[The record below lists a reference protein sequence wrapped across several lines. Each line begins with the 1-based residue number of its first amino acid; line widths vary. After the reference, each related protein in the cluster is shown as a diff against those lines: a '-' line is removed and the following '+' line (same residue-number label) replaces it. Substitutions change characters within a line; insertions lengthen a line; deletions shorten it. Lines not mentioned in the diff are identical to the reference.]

1 MFFDDLLRRFRHDS
15 APFRDGPAP
24 RPATS
29 GTSRTGRTDRTGTRR
44 RVPSTATAQPDHGED
59 EGRAREGRGMSTHLI
74 TYRPLDAA
82 LGDPGALEELQ
93 RIRAERRTEERRR
106 QRLAESALRH
116 ERAQRD
122 HQRRAAGRH
131 RAQPQHHRLQ
141 PA

>member
-15 APFRDGPAP
+15 APHRDGPAP

-29 GTSRTGRTDRTGTRR
+29 GTSRTGRTDRPGTRR

-59 EGRAREGRGMSTHLI
+59 EGRAREGRDMSTHLI
-74 TYRPLDAA
+74 TYRPLDAD

-93 RIRAERRTEERRR
+93 RIRAERRAEDRRR
-106 QRLAESALRH
+106 QHLAEAALRH
-116 ERAQRD
+116 DRIRQE
-122 HQRRAAGRH
+122 HRRAAGRH
-131 RAQPQHHRLQ
+131 RASPRHHLLQ